1 LRKIKSLA
9 VGLVWVGVM
18 IGLRASTAVAD
29 SVTAQTRVVVQA
41 VAGDQLSLDVLSAD
55 ENTASGKPCD
65 ISKAAKPEAAC
76 PSLHLVVTDNVVKDQ
91 LKKLHRGDYLWVS
104 HSSDSAKAQNV
115 LKTIGSYEVSPVDS
129 PSWVL
134 LGSAG
139 VPIVV

>member
-1 LRKIKSLA
+1 MRKIKSLA
-9 VGLVWVGVM
+9 VGLVWVGGM
-18 IGLRASTAVAD
+18 IGLLASIAAD
-29 SVTAQTRVVVQA
+29 PVTTQKRVVVQA